1 MVGANGDISAFPLY
15 GLQVVL

>member
-1 MVGANGDISAFPLY
+1 MIGANGDIFAFPLY